1 MKKSDYR
8 AAQRMGQ
15 GNPAFQAQLNA
26 QNMLLI
32 KSGTDE
38 FRMNQ
43 SKKKISVFTKQSH
56 E

>member
-1 MKKSDYR
+1 LQDIRNENQADYR

-32 KSGTDE
+32 KSGEQTSLE
-38 FRMNQ
+38 
-43 SKKKISVFTKQSH
+43 
-56 E
+56 